1 MMITLS
7 EPIMVS
13 INASFA
19 QHHAINGGFLQFI
32 SVRTKLKRLFTAC
45 AGFLDD
51 FAQFNPSP
59 LSKRINPELNG
70 ALTVKQ
76 PLLKVS
82 IINQC
87 FKVL

>member
-7 EPIMVS
+7 ESIMIS
-13 INASFA
+13 LNAGVA
-19 QHHAINGGFLQFI
+19 KHHAVNAGLLQL
-32 SVRTKLKRLFTAC
+32 VMVLTKLVKPFTAR
-45 AGFLDD
+45 ALLLSD
-51 FAQFNPSP
+51 FVQFNPSR

>member
-13 INASFA
+13 LNTGVAK
-19 QHHAINGGFLQFI
+19 HYTVNGGLLHLVAVLTMLVQPFA
-32 SVRTKLKRLFTAC
+32 AC
-45 AGFLDD
+45 ALFLGD
-51 FAQFNPSP
+51 FVQFNPSR
-59 LSKRINPELNG
+59 LSKRLNPELNG

-76 PLLKVS
+76 PLSNGS

-87 FKVL
+87 FKVR

>member
-1 MMITLS
+1 MITLS

-13 INASFA
+13 LDTGIAK
-19 QHHAINGGFLQFI
+19 HHAINGGFLQFI
-32 SVRTKLKRLFTAC
+32 SVRAELKHLFAAC
-45 AGFLDD
+45 ALFLDD
-51 FAQFNPSP
+51 FAQLNPSR
-59 LSKRINPELNG
+59 LSKRLNPELNG

-76 PLLKVS
+76 PLPKVS